1 MGKLYFI
8 TGDIIE
14 NSKDMDAIVNAQ
26 NKYMINGSGI
36 CGLIYR
42 NAGPKLLEYC
52 KKNYSENME
61 VSEVRVTPGFN
72 LNMDIIH
79 VYAPIYNEWKANDP
93 ILKLEESY
101 INLLN
106 SIKENKYK
114 NVIIPSIGTGAHG
127 YNHSEVSEIVVK
139 CLYNY
144 VRENDVNLYFINRF
158 AIATNEYFIE
168 FLKLKDFNNDEIMEC
183 LLNETECYKDFI
195 EDKEKDELTLY
206 EKYIKLKVTGEK
218 I

>member
-1 MGKLYFI
+1 MGKLYLI

-14 NSKDMDAIVNAQ
+14 NSNDMDAIVNAQ

-52 KKNYSENME
+52 RNNYNVNME

-79 VYAPIYNEWKANDP
+79 VYAPIYNEWKDNDP
-93 ILKLEESY
+93 LLKLEESY

-106 SIKENKYK
+106 AVKENKYK

-127 YNHSEVSEIVVK
+127 YNHSDVSKMVVK
-139 CLYNY
+139 CLYNF
-144 VRENDVNLYFINRF
+144 VKDNDVNLYFVNRF
-158 AIATNEYFIE
+158 AIATNEYFSE
-168 FLKLKDFNNDEIMEC
+168 YLKIKDFSNNDVMDC
-183 LLNETECYKDFI
+183 LLNEIECYKDFI
-195 EDKEKDELTLY
+195 EDKDERELTLY
-206 EKYIKLKVTGEK
+206 EKYIKLKVIGEK

>member
-1 MGKLYFI
+1 MGKLYFV

-14 NSKDMDAIVNAQ
+14 NSNDMDAIVNAQ

-52 KKNYSENME
+52 RNNYNVNME

-79 VYAPIYNEWKANDP
+79 VYAPIYNEWKDNDP

-106 SIKENKYK
+106 AVKENKYK
-114 NVIIPSIGTGAHG
+114 NIIIPSIGTGAHG
-127 YNHSEVSEIVVK
+127 YNHSDVSKIVVK
-139 CLYNY
+139 CLYNF
-144 VRENDVNLYFINRF
+144 VKDNDVNLYFINRF
-158 AIATNEYFIE
+158 AIATNEYFSE
-168 FLKLKDFNNDEIMEC
+168 YLKIKDLSNNDIMEC
-183 LLNETECYKDFI
+183 LLNEIECYKDFI
-195 EDKEKDELTLY
+195 EDKDERELTLY
-206 EKYIKLKVTGEK
+206 EKYIKLKVIGEK